1 MSTLTLPNP
10 WEKANWNL
18 TAQGRFI
25 REHGLGIATLYAR
38 AAGVEIGA
46 TKPAPDAP
54 APKIEQRNF
63 IRNKIFEG
71 GGNRGYAGDGPPED

>member
-1 MSTLTLPNP
+1 MSSLTLPNP
-10 WEKANWNL
+10 WTRELFNL

-25 REHGLGIATLYAR
+25 RAHGIEIATLYAR

-46 TKPAPDAP
+46 TRPAPDAP

-71 GGNRGYAGDGPPED
+71 GGSRGYAGDGPPED